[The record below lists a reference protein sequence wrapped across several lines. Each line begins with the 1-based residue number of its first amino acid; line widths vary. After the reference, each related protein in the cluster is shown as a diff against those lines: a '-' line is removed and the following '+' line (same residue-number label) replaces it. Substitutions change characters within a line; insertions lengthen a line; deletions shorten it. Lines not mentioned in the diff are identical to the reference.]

1 MRCTRTTLAVLL
13 LSIACVHAQG
23 TAASTSDVRTIEA
36 FKQRINQ
43 YALLHRRLEAGIPKL
58 ADDADPPAIE
68 QHQRRLG
75 QLMMSNRK
83 GAKRGDVFTPD
94 AERLFRRLLA
104 QVFSGPEGAR
114 LKATI
119 MDENPSVMRLA
130 VNARYPEQV
139 PFSTMPPQVL
149 AMLPRLPEEIEYRFI
164 GNQLILLD
172 IHAHTIVD
180 YLDNALPK

>member
-1 MRCTRTTLAVLL
+1 MSRTHGTLAVLL
-13 LSIACVHAQG
+13 LSLACVHAQG
-23 TAASTSDVRTIEA
+23 TPGSSSDVRTIAA
-36 FKQRINQ
+36 FKQRVDQ
-43 YALLHRRLEAGIPKL
+43 YALLHNRLEAGIPKL
-58 ADDADPPAIE
+58 PADADPQAID

-75 QLMMSNRK
+75 QLLMSNRK
-83 GAKRGDVFTPD
+83 GARRGNVFTPD
-94 AERLFRRLLA
+94 AERLFRRLLT

-119 MDENPSVMRLA
+119 RDENTSVMKLA
-130 VNARYPEQV
+130 VNARYPDQV

-149 AMLPRLPEEIEYRFI
+149 AMLPRLPEELEYRFI

-180 YLDNALPK
+180 YIDNALPK

>member
-1 MRCTRTTLAVLL
+1 MPRTRTTLVVLL
-13 LSIACVHAQG
+13 LSVACIHAQG
-23 TAASTSDVRTIEA
+23 TPPDSDVRTIEG
-36 FKQRINQ
+36 FKQRITQ

-58 ADDADPPAIE
+58 ADDAAPEAIE

-83 GAKRGDVFTPD
+83 RAKRGDVFTPD

-119 MDENPSVMRLA
+119 MDENPSVMKLA
-130 VNARYPEQV
+130 VNARYPDQV

-149 AMLPRLPEEIEYRFI
+149 AMLPRLPEEVEYRFI
-164 GNQLILLD
+164 GSQLILLD

-180 YLDNALPK
+180 YIDNALPK